1 MSCSDT
7 NDMITNMVTKHSS
20 TSQETCISQ
29 MSQVILQPAM
39 CQVSSR
45 QCLFG
50 KLICFFNSVFQKGLI
65 LISTYIICVYI
76 IFLFPHYAVENWSNL
91 CIHIF
96 VAKDVFLILASTMFH
111 CRDTLNTKYLC
122 HKKGWHHEEENLYH
136 PGLIQSTTWKKGQ
149 QCFSLC
155 VY

>member
-65 LISTYIICVYI
+65 

-111 CRDTLNTKYLC
+111 CRDTLNTKYFC
-122 HKKGWHHEEENLYH
+122 HKKGWHHEEENLYR
-136 PGLIQSTTWKKGQ
+136 PRLIQSATWKKVKSV
-149 QCFSLC
+149 FHFVFINS
-155 VY
+155 